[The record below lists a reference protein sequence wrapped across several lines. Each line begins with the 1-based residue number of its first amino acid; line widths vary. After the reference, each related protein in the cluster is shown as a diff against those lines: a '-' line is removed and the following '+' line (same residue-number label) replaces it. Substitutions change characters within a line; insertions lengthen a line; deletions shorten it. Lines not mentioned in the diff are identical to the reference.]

1 MADKTL
7 PLDATGQL
15 QLKLIDNGDG
25 TYSISAAQQSSRMVG
40 LATGG
45 SVSTLVDTSINIPD
59 DILIGKIIRMF
70 IDGVEF
76 VRTITD
82 NTADTITF
90 ADLVAKVAAQAV
102 IENAG
107 GGKVTITAVP
117 EGAYANDYK
126 VVVQQGEG
134 ASAETVASFADG
146 VLTIILGTDAGT
158 AASVQFGSGDDG
170 VLTITRKEVGD
181 TDLFVSIAVSLGES
195 SPMTVQ
201 WLGDSIG
208 ITLGTDEE
216 TAPDANKNTV
226 ALIAAAINDH
236 SQLGELFTAAFSGE
250 GTGVLDAD
258 DETVQTDF
266 AGGVD
271 PAINATAAEVAA
283 AINTLDNFSA
293 AETTSGVLAALEEPV
308 AFSGGVDEVK
318 TVPGTQYYIVRELI
332 ES

>member
-7 PLDATGQL
+7 PLDATGKL
-15 QLKLIDNGDG
+15 QLKLVDNGDG

-76 VRTITD
+76 VRAITD

-102 IENAG
+102 IEKTG

-117 EGAYANDYK
+117 EGTYANDYQ

-134 ASAETVASFADG
+134 ASADTEAVYE
-146 VLTIILGTDAGT
+146 
-158 AASVQFGSGDDG
+158 DG
-170 VLTITRKEVGD
+170 VLTITLGTGAGVKATATIGTVGTNGIVILAKEVGVLEGYAIEITQNSGAEVPLSTGLFED
-181 TDLFVSIAVSLGES
+181 TGIYI
-195 SPMTVQ
+195 
-201 WLGDSIG
+201 IG
-208 ITLGTDEE
+208 LGTD
-216 TAPDANKNTV
+216 ANGDPDNTKNTV
-226 ALIAAAINDH
+226 GNIVNALNDNIYFSALFVASSNDGSGVHDTAIAAVDI
-236 SQLGELFTAAFSGE
+236 E
-250 GTGVLDAD
+250 GGA
-258 DETVQTDF
+258 EP
-266 AGGVD
+266 AVD
-271 PAINATAAEVAA
+271 ATAAEVAA
-283 AINTLDNFSA
+283 EVNALDDFSA

-318 TVPGTQYYIVRELI
+318 PVAGTQYYIVSELI